1 MSGLRIAC
9 LYSLPPH
16 KLGFCGPL
24 DKRKTKVIL
33 DCIRGKKIDELRLR
47 KILKEF
53 IGAVQYYQLIAQAN
67 KIKDPFN
74 QRIVKAYW
82 VGNQLLAKFK
92 KVLPHH
98 SYHVLMVG
106 SVTGRIKF
114 NDKLRDLCRI
124 GWGRVTKIKN
134 QNPALSE
141 VEGLKLIVRY
151 QPLVRRDKRFVFGK
165 IIKKEVEWDKDFIPE
180 IKIGDMVSLH
190 WNQAIEI
197 LSQREVKN
205 LKKYTQQ
212 TLNLYV
218 QAKKT

>member
-82 VGNQLLAKFK
+82 VGNQLLAGFREI
-92 KVLPHH
+92 LPHH

-124 GWGRVTKIKN
+124 GWGEVIKLKT
-134 QNPALSE
+134 QK
-141 VEGLKLIVRY
+141 LKLIVKY
-151 QPLVRRDKRFVFGK
+151 KPLVRRDKRFVFGK
-165 IIKKEVEWDKDFIPE
+165 IIKKEVEWDKDFIP
-180 IKIGDMVSLH
+180 KIRVGDIVSIH

-197 LSQREVKN
+197 LSQREVKH

-212 TLNLYV
+212 TLNLYA